1 MAAAVEAAAAA
12 IESMLQIRI
21 AGSCRHSSPCCQYAD
36 HLAALARSVRSVT
49 GSAPPRALK
58 PPGLKTGTP
67 RLVWCAGWGQLVDG
81 LVLISRHQDRVAEQV
96 QYSGPP
102 SRVVHTC
109 SSIAQLLAW

>member
-1 MAAAVEAAAAA
+1 LVVVDGGSVLAVHQEPPHGQRMVQLEHLPAAAAAAAAATMAAAVEAAAAA

-67 RLVWCAGWGQLVDG
+67 RLV
-81 LVLISRHQDRVAEQV
+81 
-96 QYSGPP
+96 
-102 SRVVHTC
+102 
-109 SSIAQLLAW
+109 